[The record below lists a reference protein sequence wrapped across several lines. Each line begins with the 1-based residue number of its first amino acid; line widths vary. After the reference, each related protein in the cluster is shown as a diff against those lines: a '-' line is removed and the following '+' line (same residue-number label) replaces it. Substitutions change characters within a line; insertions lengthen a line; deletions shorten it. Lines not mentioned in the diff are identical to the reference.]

1 MNNDEYHNLT
11 PENQKKYLNDL
22 RAKKNEMEKYLNK
35 LDLKQNIIN
44 NLYETINYQK
54 NNLNSKKKEIQIR
67 NKKLKELDDTYKSI
81 INYNNSSILN
91 NNKKL
96 KINNIKKEIIN
107 KKISN
112 LLKEKIPEINYK
124 NNKNEFKDLIHKFI
138 TIFYK
143 SINEN
148 EEQKINFRIETKTT
162 FFQLKITCCKF
173 FNIDNINDFK
183 LVDEAECIILNEKNF
198 VNDFMKFYSVR
209 CNILKLI
216 KISEISNKNTISM
229 KQDSNIIE
237 NVKKEKKSEFINKIY
252 DNDDYK
258 RFIIN
263 IKNNF
268 VGIYPYFNEKLKSVI
283 NNPKDLNNSFINL
296 LICLLLL
303 IFTLIIVFDSGKNE
317 KISYNKIKYFENVFN
332 NSYIKNKNEIGVYIF
347 NILSKLL
354 FNNEININDNNNEIN
369 DINNLFNYTYNAQ
382 KNDFIINDDCLK
394 NFIELKNNNY
404 YLNQKNFLNCIQK
417 NKNEINFF
425 QTSSMHLIIEKIEK
439 KKCNKKILFN
449 INNNNKNIKNENN
462 NNEITQENICYY
474 EKINNH
480 FNKIDNNFVIDEEN
494 KNHYYDLIKNIF
506 NNLKEFKSNNFL
518 NYNSKIGKLT
528 GSGYIIDF
536 PLNKNYSIIDYLFIL
551 NEFFPFNT
559 SDYDY
564 NNYYLLSEDTRGIT
578 ILLTFIL
585 KSNKIYFI
593 NILSHFNFL
602 SNGIILP
609 ENLIISSFQSK
620 IINNKELFF
629 DIIRLILF
637 IIVIIIYIIEYKNNF
652 NIKLFLNYH
661 ILLYILSFLLY
672 FCIFIIKYYYLN
684 RNENDFIL
692 NGLKYNNSA
701 YKVSNFYYYYIFLE
715 CILSII
721 LIIKIILFL
730 QLIYFFSLFFS
741 TMNKSLN
748 LFVQYF
754 IIILTIIFGLTIIAQ
769 LTWSPYLK
777 NYVNFPSCLI
787 SILLQLIGYF
797 NIEDLFEYNLNWWVI
812 IFEILLFII
821 NFVFIFGIF
830 NIIFAEALRRSIKNE
845 GYPEDETKINWKLKD
860 IKNWFLHYS

>member
-11 PENQKKYLNDL
+11 PENQKKYLNEL
-22 RAKKNEMEKYLNK
+22 RAKRNEMEKYLN
-35 LDLKQNIIN
+35 DLEYKQNIIN
-44 NLYETINYQK
+44 NLYETIDYEK
-54 NNLNSKKKEIQIR
+54 KNLNTKKKEIQIR

-162 FFQLKITCCKF
+162 FFQLKITSCKF
-173 FNIDNINDFK
+173 FNIENINEYK
-183 LVDEAECIILNEKNF
+183 LVDEAECIIINEKNL

-209 CNILKLI
+209 CNILKLK
-216 KISEISNKNTISM
+216 KISEISNKNSISM

-237 NVKKEKKSEFINKIY
+237 KVKKEKKSEIINKFY
-252 DNDDYK
+252 DNEDYK
-258 RFIIN
+258 GFIIN
-263 IKNNF
+263 IKNKF
-268 VGIYPYFNEKLKSVI
+268 VGIYPYFNEKLKSVK
-283 NNPKDLNNSFINL
+283 NNPKELNNSFINL
-296 LICLLLL
+296 LIGSLLL
-303 IFTLIIVFDSGKNE
+303 IFTLIIIFDSEKNV

-332 NSYIKNKNEIGVYIF
+332 NSFIKNKNEIGIYIF
-347 NILSKLL
+347 NILSKIL
-354 FNNEININDNNNEIN
+354 FNNETYDENEIN
-369 DINNLFNYTYNAQ
+369 DINNLFKYTFNA
-382 KNDFIINDDCLK
+382 KENENVINNDCLK
-394 NFIELKNNNY
+394 KFIEFKNNNY

-425 QTSSMHLIIEKIEK
+425 QISSMHLIIEKIET
-439 KKCNKKILFN
+439 KKCNTKFLFN
-449 INNNNKNIKNENN
+449 INKNNNKNNSNN
-462 NNEITQENICYY
+462 ENICYY

-480 FNKIDNNFVIDEEN
+480 YYKKDNNFIIDEN
-494 KNHYYDLIKNIF
+494 NNNHYYELIKNIF
-506 NNLKEFKSNNFL
+506 KDLQTFESNNFL

-528 GSGYIIDF
+528 GSGYKIDF
-536 PLNKNYSIIDYLFIL
+536 PLDKKYSIIDYLFIL

-564 NNYYLLSEDTRGIT
+564 NNYYLLNETTRGIT

-585 KSNKIYFI
+585 KSNKIHFI
-593 NILSHFNFL
+593 NVLSHFNFL
-602 SNGIILP
+602 SNGIIFP
-609 ENLIISSFQSK
+609 EDLLISPFQSK
-620 IINNKELFF
+620 IINNKQLFF

-637 IIVIIIYIIEYKNNF
+637 TIVIIIYIIEYKDNF
-652 NIKLFLNYH
+652 NIKILLNYH
-661 ILLYILSFLLY
+661 ILLYLISFVLY
-672 FCIFIIKYYYLN
+672 FSIFIIKYYYLN

-701 YKVSNFYYYYIFLE
+701 YKISKFYNFYIFLE
-715 CILSII
+715 CILCVI
-721 LIIKIILFL
+721 LIIKLILFL

-748 LFVQYF
+748 LFIQYF
-754 IIILTIIFGLTIIAQ
+754 IVIITIILGLTTIAE
-769 LTWSPYLK
+769 LTWSPYLN
-777 NYVNFPSCLI
+777 NYINFQSCLI
-787 SILLQLIGYF
+787 SILFQLVGYYK
-797 NIEDLFEYNLNWWVI
+797 IEDLFEFNLNWWVI

-821 NFVFIFGIF
+821 NIVFIFGIF

-845 GYPEDETKINWKLKD
+845 GYPEDETKINWKMKD
-860 IKNWFLHYS
+860 ILNWFIHYS